1 MRVFTIRGSA
11 LAELRT
17 VHPNVE
23 SLQLVFEAGE
33 DERGP
38 PEPVGV
44 RLLVHL
50 KGVHPDL
57 GDPVQQKAGL
67 LGQWRVLSGANAII
81 FRPPEAGQL
90 QRRSAQDYEEAVE
103 VAAEK
108 HAGLDADLRAPSQR
122 PAELITEPA
131 DRRHLI
137 PLDATRVEKRPPSAV
152 DDFTGEGIL
161 SRPVPAQR
169 FNGGLAIPDLPR
181 LVTVVVQELLEAV
194 QGEDDV
200 TALAGAAGGTKP
212 LP

>member
-81 FRPPEAGQL
+81 FRRPEAGQL

-108 HAGLDADLRAPSQR
+108 HAGLDADLRSPIS
-122 PAELITEPA
+122 LPA
-131 DRRHLI
+131 DLPADAGGGRDRVRRGV
-137 PLDATRVEKRPPSAV
+137 RAV
-152 DDFTGEGIL
+152 DHRE
-161 SRPVPAQR
+161 PPA
-169 FNGGLAIPDLPR
+169 
-181 LVTVVVQELLEAV
+181 
-194 QGEDDV
+194 
-200 TALAGAAGGTKP
+200 
-212 LP
+212 